1 MRPEAGR
8 GAEAQSVTVKST
20 SIPDSEVKYLFI
32 FIFSFF
38 RSGVEAERG
47 VEFHHSARN
56 ASRNRQ
62 NVGNG
67 VS

>member
-32 FIFSFF
+32 FIFSFLRCVF
-38 RSGVEAERG
+38 FHSSHVNKYFTSSSGERT
-47 VEFHHSARN
+47 HNQSIL
-56 ASRNRQ
+56 
-62 NVGNG
+62 
-67 VS
+67 